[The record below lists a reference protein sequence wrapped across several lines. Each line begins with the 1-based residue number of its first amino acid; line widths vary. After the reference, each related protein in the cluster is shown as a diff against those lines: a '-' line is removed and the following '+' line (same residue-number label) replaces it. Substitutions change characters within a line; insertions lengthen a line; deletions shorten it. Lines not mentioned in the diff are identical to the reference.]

1 MSKEFSTP
9 EDITQT
15 VVDKEAFGGYMVE
28 TLITPELFYTE
39 DMVKAEY
46 DKMSSAEKTKFQEG
60 VKAAKAYQKAYRHC
74 APWDYICGELIH
86 RRYKRIPQELVKQI
100 MDSGS
105 KTQMEKDKEGVIH
118 VKQEPGVPSTSEQV
132 IVTARWS

>member
-15 VVDKEAFGGYMVE
+15 VVDEEAFGGYAVE

-46 DKMSSAEKTKFQEG
+46 DKMSSAEKIEF
-60 VKAAKAYQKAYRHC
+60 
-74 APWDYICGELIH
+74 
-86 RRYKRIPQELVKQI
+86 
-100 MDSGS
+100 
-105 KTQMEKDKEGVIH
+105 
-118 VKQEPGVPSTSEQV
+118 
-132 IVTARWS
+132 

>member
-15 VVDKEAFGGYMVE
+15 VIDEEAFSGYAVE

-46 DKMSSAEKTKFQEG
+46 NKMSSAEKIEFQEG
-60 VKAAKAYQKAYRHC
+60 VKASEAYQKAYGHC
-74 APWDYICGELIH
+74 APWRTYSQEIQAHSPRVGKTNCGKWLWNSDGKRH
-86 RRYKRIPQELVKQI
+86 RRHT
-100 MDSGS
+100 MC
-105 KTQMEKDKEGVIH
+105 
-118 VKQEPGVPSTSEQV
+118 
-132 IVTARWS
+132 